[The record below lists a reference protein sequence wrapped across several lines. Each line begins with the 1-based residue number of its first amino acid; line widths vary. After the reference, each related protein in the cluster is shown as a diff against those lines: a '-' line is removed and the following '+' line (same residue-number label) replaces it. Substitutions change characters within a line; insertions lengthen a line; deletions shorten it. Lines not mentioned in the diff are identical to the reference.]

1 MVRELSIRDALREAI
16 DEELD
21 RDEKVFILGEEVAE
35 YNGAYKVT
43 KGLLDKYGPR
53 RVIDTPIVEGGFS
66 GLAVGAAMTGLRPIV
81 EFMSFNFSFVA
92 FDQIV
97 NNAMKMH
104 YMSGGRFKVPIVF
117 RGPNGAAAR
126 VSCQH
131 SHNVEPLY
139 AHLPGCIVLA
149 PSTSYDAKGLLKAA
163 IRNDN
168 PVLFLEN
175 EMLYNVMGEIPDGE
189 YSVEIGKA
197 SVVTE
202 GKHLTLISYSR
213 MMVFCKE
220 VVESFKKKGIYIEL
234 IDLRTIKPLDVG
246 TIVQSVKKTHRVVV
260 VEEGHKFA
268 GVCAEV
274 IASVQEFCFDE
285 LDAPCARVCQ
295 METPL
300 PYSPVLEL
308 ETIPNVKR
316 ISAACELVLQGI
328 I

>member
-1 MVRELSIRDALREAI
+1 MSREITYREALLEAL
-16 DEELD
+16 DEELAKD
-21 RDEKVFILGEEVAE
+21 GNVFIIGEEVAE

-43 KGLLDKYGPR
+43 KGLLDKYGPLR
-53 RVIDTPIVEGGFS
+53 IIDTPISEGGFT
-66 GLAVGAAMTGLRPIV
+66 GLAIGAALTGLRPVV

-139 AHLPGCIVLA
+139 AHLPGCIVIA
-149 PSTSYDAKGLLKAA
+149 PSNPYDAKALLKAA

-175 EMLYNVMGEIPDGE
+175 EMLYNVKGQVPLEE

-197 SVVTE
+197 KIVRE
-202 GKHLTLISYSR
+202 GSHLTLISYSR
-213 MMVFCKE
+213 MLYFCLE
-220 VVESFKKKGIYIEL
+220 LVEEYKKRGIFIEL

-246 TIVQSVKKTHRVVV
+246 TIVASVKKTHRACV

-268 GVCAEV
+268 GVCAE
-274 IASVQEFCFDE
+274 IISTISEFCFDD
-285 LDAPCARVCQ
+285 LDAPVERVCQ

-300 PYSPVLEL
+300 PYSPPLEE
-308 ETIPNVKR
+308 ETIPNIKR
-316 ISAACELVLQGI
+316 IRKAIEKAIEGI
-328 I
+328 

>member
-1 MVRELSIRDALREAI
+1 MVREITLREALLEAL
-16 DEELD
+16 DEELAYD
-21 RDEKVFILGEEVAE
+21 DNVFIIGEEVAE

-43 KGLLDKYGPR
+43 KGLLDKYGQR
-53 RVIDTPIVEGGFS
+53 RIIDTPISESGFT
-66 GLAVGAAMTGLRPIV
+66 GLAIGAALTGLRPVV

-139 AHLPGCIVLA
+139 AHLPGCIVIS
-149 PSTSYDAKGLLKAA
+149 PSNPYDAKALLKAA

-175 EMLYNVMGEIPDGE
+175 EMLYNVKGEVPLGE

-197 SVVTE
+197 KIVRE
-202 GKHLTLISYSR
+202 GTHLTLISYSR
-213 MMVFCKE
+213 MLYFCME
-220 VVESFKKKGIYIEL
+220 VVEEYKRKGIFIEL

-246 TIVQSVKKTHRVVV
+246 AIVSSVKKTHRAVV

-268 GVCAEV
+268 GICAE
-274 IASVQEFCFDE
+274 IISIISEFCFDD
-285 LDAPCARVCQ
+285 LDAPVERVCQ

-300 PYSPVLEL
+300 PYSPPLEE

-316 ISAACELVLQGI
+316 IKKAVEKALEGI
-328 I
+328 

>member
-1 MVRELSIRDALREAI
+1 MTREITVREALLEAI
-16 DEELD
+16 DEELAND
-21 RDEKVFILGEEVAE
+21 DAVFILGEEVAE

-53 RVIDTPIVEGGFS
+53 RVIDTPISENGFS
-66 GLAVGAAMTGLRPIV
+66 GLATGAALTGLRPIV

-139 AHLPGCIVLA
+139 AHLPGCIVIA
-149 PSTSYDAKGLLKAA
+149 PSNPYDSKALLKAA

-175 EMLYNVMGEIPDGE
+175 EMLYNLKGPVPEGE
-189 YSVEIGKA
+189 YTVEIGKA
-197 SVVTE
+197 KVVTE
-202 GKHLTLISYSR
+202 GIHLTLVSYSR
-213 MMVFCKE
+213 MLHFCAE
-220 VVESFKKKGIYIEL
+220 VVEEYKKKGIFIEL

-246 TIVQSVKKTHRVVV
+246 TIVSSVKKTHRAVV

-274 IASVQEFCFDE
+274 ISTIQEFCFDD
-285 LDAPCARVCQ
+285 LDAPVERVCQ

-300 PYSPVLEL
+300 PYSPPLEA
-308 ETIPNVKR
+308 ETIPNVNR
-316 ISAACELVLQGI
+316 IKKAVDKAIEGI
-328 I
+328 